1 MNTKKFFGMLIAIT
15 TACAL
20 TVGCSDSDDNSDS
33 GADSGADS
41 GSGGTNAGGSG
52 GTNAGG
58 SGGTS
63 AGGSEAGGAGG
74 GNAGGTGGSAAGGT
88 GGDTENPDTKC
99 AAWCAKVMALDTCK
113 PADNNDKCRAMCKEK
128 LTEDPCRASWNN
140 LILCEAATELKCKI
154 VHPESIDPA
163 CVEKRRAY
171 VTCSTPVPVD

>member
-33 GADSGADS
+33 GADS
-41 GSGGTNAGGSG
+41 GSG

-74 GNAGGTGGSAAGGT
+74 GNAGGTGGSAAGGA